1 MSAFDPMKYKQTTE
15 QQWQQAAEAWHRWS
29 PLLSAWLGPATDEM
43 LEMAGLEQE
52 SFGALHQMLSGL
64 DDAGQKAAWD
74 EISQE
79 LAAFEGPKGF
89 EGPCEMVVGVK

>member
-1 MSAFDPMKYKQTTE
+1 
-15 QQWQQAAEAWHRWS
+15 
-29 PLLSAWLGPATDEM
+29 
-43 LEMAGLEQE
+43 
-52 SFGALHQMLSGL
+52 MLSGL